1 MTPEHPTTPDADPV
15 SSASEGSPLSELVAR
30 DLAAVEDAI
39 TAEITER
46 TKLRKLL
53 QRIRIGWSKADTSP
67 ERLLKDP
74 GVLRLRAL
82 YPQAEPL
89 FTHLS
94 TDLQRRKML
103 RSGDLEQA
111 IRIFC
116 AETKQPCQG
125 RYPRLTV
132 AHFIEVSIDETKG
145 RAKVGSTSSQSL
157 VWSRLRPILERELH
171 RVWGRPFEPCAFR
184 DHLLATY
191 ERLNTRSPSPTGH
204 VRLADVFHEL
214 RAERARSDR
223 NARAGGR
230 LSAYY
235 RDEFSADLSKL
246 VAVQQRQELPGQ
258 PLDFTSI
265 RRAEDG
271 FSVIL
276 PSGDI
281 ATYGFVKP
289 GR

>member
-1 MTPEHPTTPDADPV
+1 MTPEYPSAPDDAGPT
-15 SSASEGSPLSELVAR
+15 SEGSPLSELVEH
-30 DLAAVEDAI
+30 DFAALEEVMAQDIA
-39 TAEITER
+39 ER

-53 QRIRIGWSKADTSP
+53 QRIRTGWFNADSSAD
-67 ERLLKDP
+67 RFLNDP
-74 GVLRLRAL
+74 GAARLRAL
-82 YPQAEPL
+82 YPQVESL
-89 FTHLS
+89 FTHLNA
-94 TDLQRRKML
+94 DLQRQRVS
-103 RSGDLEQA
+103 RSRDLENA
-111 IRIFC
+111 IRSFC
-116 AETKQPCQG
+116 TEIGQPCHG
-125 RYPRLTV
+125 RYPRLV
-132 AHFIEVSIDETKG
+132 LAHFVEVSIDETKG
-145 RAKVGSTSSQSL
+145 RAKVGSTSSQTL
-157 VWSRLRPILERELH
+157 EWSKLRPILEREV
-171 RVWGRPFEPCAFR
+171 RRIWGRPFDPVTFR

-191 ERLNTRSPSPTGH
+191 ERFHTRAPSPTGY
-204 VRLADVFHEL
+204 VRLTDLYHEF
-214 RAERARSDR
+214 RSERARSDPTS
-223 NARAGGR
+223 RAGGR

-246 VAVQQRQELPGQ
+246 VAVQLRQGLPGP